1 MGERH
6 FFFAAA
12 NEDNLEE
19 WTIYLEFT
27 RAKAIYD
34 EFIVNFGKI

>member
-1 MGERH
+1 MEERK
-6 FFFAAA
+6 FYFSAT
-12 NEDNLEE
+12 DDDTMEE

-34 EFIVNFGKI
+34 EFVKNFGKI